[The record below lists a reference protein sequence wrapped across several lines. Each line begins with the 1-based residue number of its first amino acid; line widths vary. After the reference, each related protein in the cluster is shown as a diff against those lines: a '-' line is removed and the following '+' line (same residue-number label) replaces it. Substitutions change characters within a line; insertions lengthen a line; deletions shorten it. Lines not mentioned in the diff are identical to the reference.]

1 MKKAWFLTG
10 ALSISMIALTC
21 IAANGWNAAASG
33 LYCNDLKKCNGE
45 AGCPSGGSVTGCE
58 ISCVNG
64 GTAWC
69 NVTEGELE

>member
-1 MKKAWFLTG
+1 MRKAWFLTG

-21 IAANGWNAAASG
+21 IAANGWKASAAG
-33 LYCNDLKKCNGE
+33 LYCNDLKKCSGE

-58 ISCVNG
+58 ISCANG

-69 NVTEGELE
+69 NVTEMEMD